1 MNNKVYHVGV
11 KVKNG
16 EFEKALRKFKKKVS
30 ESGHIEE
37 LKERQEYVKP
47 SVRKREVISAA
58 KREERKNLAYQRMFD
73 QEPDDFFTKKR
84 KKRKKK

>member
-1 MNNKVYHVGV
+1 MSKLYHVGV

-16 EFEKALRKFKKKVS
+16 DFEKALRKFKKKVN
-30 ESGHIEE
+30 ESAHLEE

-47 SVRKREVISAA
+47 SVRKREVLKSAQ
-58 KREERKNLAYQRMFD
+58 REERKNLAYQRMFD

-84 KKRKKK
+84 KKKKKK